1 MTISTKMFNEQTIA
15 NLGRLSEQL
24 GGLQDQVASGKKDIK
39 PSVDPVATSKLSA
52 ANELE
57 ASIGRYRGN
66 MNRIETRLAET
77 DVALGQVQNVMIRLK
92 ELSIMASSDTFSAED
107 RLSIQ
112 KEVLQH
118 KEFLFGLANSKDAQ
132 GQALFGGYRTNTNP
146 FEMNL
151 AGEVRYVG
159 DEGIHSL
166 PVSDSQTIATSVDGA
181 STFMRIQTAQG
192 PKSVFD
198 IVSEFATSLDVMSGR
213 ETQFTTNSPGGVR
226 LSFEIGREPTPQ
238 GLVIEGPLGA
248 AEIKTD
254 LVSGVMGPMIEAINA
269 QTSSTG
275 VFATSTDDGNSIV
288 LSQADGEPFSI
299 SSFQTADVR
308 GAELHPS
315 SQISVQ
321 QMFNGRALPEVTTL
335 VDQDSA
341 LPVSIDGIESA
352 LSQLS
357 LSRAQVGAYAST
369 AEMQSDMLARQETM
383 IAQTISGI
391 EDADLT
397 EIVTELQSL
406 IVNRDALRQ
415 VFAKIGQQSLFDLI
429 R

>member
-1 MTISTKMFNEQTIA
+1 
-15 NLGRLSEQL
+15 
-24 GGLQDQVASGKKDIK
+24 
-39 PSVDPVATSKLSA
+39 
-52 ANELE
+52 
-57 ASIGRYRGN
+57 

-213 ETQFTTNSPGGVR
+213 ETQLR
-226 LSFEIGREPTPQ
+226 PT
-238 GLVIEGPLGA
+238 
-248 AEIKTD
+248 
-254 LVSGVMGPMIEAINA
+254 
-269 QTSSTG
+269 
-275 VFATSTDDGNSIV
+275 F
-288 LSQADGEPFSI
+288 
-299 SSFQTADVR
+299 
-308 GAELHPS
+308 
-315 SQISVQ
+315 
-321 QMFNGRALPEVTTL
+321 
-335 VDQDSA
+335 
-341 LPVSIDGIESA
+341 
-352 LSQLS
+352 
-357 LSRAQVGAYAST
+357 
-369 AEMQSDMLARQETM
+369 
-383 IAQTISGI
+383 
-391 EDADLT
+391 
-397 EIVTELQSL
+397 
-406 IVNRDALRQ
+406 
-415 VFAKIGQQSLFDLI
+415 
-429 R
+429 